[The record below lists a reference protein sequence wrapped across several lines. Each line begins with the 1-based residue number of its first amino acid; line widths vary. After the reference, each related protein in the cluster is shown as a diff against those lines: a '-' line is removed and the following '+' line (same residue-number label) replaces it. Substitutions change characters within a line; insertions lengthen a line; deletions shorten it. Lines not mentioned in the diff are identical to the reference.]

1 MEPVTVDWRNVAV
14 TLLLAA
20 ATGFGVAWF
29 QETRVRAAE
38 QAVFD
43 KWEAKIG
50 LRDEIMAEAVSLL
63 ALNPTER
70 GLAVAQATTNILQRR
85 RDKHAGVAD
94 PQAPIQKAGR

>member
-1 MEPVTVDWRNVAV
+1 MEPVSVHWRN
-14 TLLLAA
+14 LAILA
-20 ATGFGVAWF
+20 LMVATGCGVGWW

-43 KWEAKIG
+43 KWEARIA

-85 RDKHAGVAD
+85 RDKHASVGD
-94 PQAPIQKAGR
+94 PQAPTQKAGK